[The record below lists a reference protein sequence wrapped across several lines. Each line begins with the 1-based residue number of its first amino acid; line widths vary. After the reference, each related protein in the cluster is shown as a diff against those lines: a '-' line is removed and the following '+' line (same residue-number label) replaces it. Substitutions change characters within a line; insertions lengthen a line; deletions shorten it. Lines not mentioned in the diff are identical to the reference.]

1 MKTTLSPGM
10 VKMVRESLGMTHH
23 VLGDILGVSQSTVY
37 RWERDDLITGS
48 QRVAMPPVAKRF
60 LTAMYQ
66 YLKLA
71 PKNGFVAGR
80 HLAVFKAYEG
90 FGAMEALVQ
99 WGLVIQRPL
108 EKGKLSESDEVKSK
122 DEAPKE

>member
-23 VLGDILGVSQSTVY
+23 VLGDIVGVSQSTVY

-48 QRVAMPPVAKRF
+48 QRVAMPPIAKRF
-60 LTAMYQ
+60 ITAMYQ
-66 YLKLA
+66 YLKKLSTA
-71 PKNGFVAGR
+71 GQIAVGERLNAMYAKNG
-80 HLAVFKAYEG
+80 
-90 FGAMEALVQ
+90 AMDSLVC
-99 WGLVIQRPL
+99 WGLFVGCPT
-108 EKGKLSESDEVKSK
+108 SDEVKSK